1 MKAIKNQQNL
11 ALQLA
16 NETSDWQKLVYN
28 ATSVI
33 PVSCKDSSIT
43 LFGACGYIDLSD
55 DAVYRYSKNQ
65 DATDYCEILSVQELI
80 SYILAMESY
89 QNILVDESL
98 GLFSK
103 SELFW
108 GIWSTLISPKTNQQ
122 RPDGS
127 CTQDWGLYHIQLY
140 NGHIDLHMPLIEYND
155 CSLWID
161 HIPHQSLSEA
171 LEAVAIEMNKVT
183 EDLEEI
189 PIYRVLHGE
198 LQAPPSS
205 FEDLYSKLQ
214 PGGEFDWLV

>member
-1 MKAIKNQQNL
+1 MKAIRNLQSL
-11 ALQLA
+11 ALQL
-16 NETSDWQKLVYN
+16 NSETSNWQKLVYEV
-28 ATSVI
+28 TGVI
-33 PVSCKDSSIT
+33 PVQCKDNSIA

-55 DAVYRYSKNQ
+55 DADYRYSNGQ
-65 DATDYCEILSVQELI
+65 DVTDYCEILSIQELV

-89 QNILVDESL
+89 QNILVDRSF
-98 GLFSK
+98 GQFSK

-161 HIPHQSLSEA
+161 HNPNQSLSEA
-171 LEAVAIEMNKVT
+171 LEAVAIEMNNGT
-183 EDLEEI
+183 EDLEDI
-189 PIYRVLHGE
+189 PVYHVIHSE

-205 FEDLYSKLQ
+205 FEELYSKLQ
-214 PGGEFDWLV
+214 PGQEFDWLL